1 VSAVEAPAWF
11 REALAAPVERGVVR
25 VAGVPI
31 VWRAWGGPRA
41 GEPGQDLVL
50 VHGGAA
56 HGGWWDHIGPRLASD
71 RRVVALDLSGHGDS
85 GAREDY
91 SADAWADEI
100 EAVAEDAGVG
110 SHPMIVGHSLGGLV
124 SLRVARRASLAP
136 AGVIVVDSPMSSSF
150 AHARAT
156 ERIKT
161 GPHKTYATPDEV
173 LARFRPV
180 PNQHMLPYVR
190 DHIAAASIREVEG
203 RWTWKFDHGVFPT
216 TANVPDRI
224 DDLDCPV
231 VLLAAEHGLL
241 ADEYRRSR
249 VLPEDGAAIVL
260 LPDAGHAPM
269 LDRPL
274 ALLAAIEGVIS
285 GWATT
290 RILAAARA

>member
-1 VSAVEAPAWF
+1 MSSADAPAWF
-11 REALAAPVERGVVR
+11 REALAAPVEPGVVP
-25 VAGVPI
+25 VDGVPI
-31 VWRAWGGPRA
+31 AWRAWGDA
-41 GEPGQDLVL
+41 DGEPARDVLL

-56 HGGWWDHIGPRLASD
+56 HAGWWDHIGPRLASG

-85 GAREDY
+85 GSRPEYTA
-91 SADAWADEI
+91 SAWADEI
-100 EAVAEDAGVG
+100 EAVAAASGLGPE
-110 SHPMIVGHSLGGLV
+110 PILVGHSLGGLI
-124 SLRVARRASLAP
+124 SLRVARIGSLRP
-136 AGVIVVDSPMSSSF
+136 AGVVVVDSPMSTSS
-150 AHARAT
+150 AHSAAT

-161 GPHKTYATPDEV
+161 GPHKTYATRDEV

-190 DHIAAASIREVEG
+190 DHIARASIRPIDG
-203 RWTWKFDHGVFPT
+203 RWTWKFDHAVFPT
-216 TANVPDRI
+216 TANMPDRI

-249 VLPEDGAAIVL
+249 LLPDDGAAIIL

-269 LDRPL
+269 LDQPL

-290 RILAAARA
+290 RVLAAAHV